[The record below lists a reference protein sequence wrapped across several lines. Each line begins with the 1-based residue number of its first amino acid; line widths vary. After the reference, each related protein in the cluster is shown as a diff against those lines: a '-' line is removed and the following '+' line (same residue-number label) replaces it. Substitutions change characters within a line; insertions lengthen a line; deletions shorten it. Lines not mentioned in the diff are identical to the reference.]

1 MAGLGLVV
9 LFALIIAFFRGGDA
23 IRLLDLHAAVV
34 VIGGT
39 LVAGS
44 FAYPQAILSGFRL
57 FLMAVMAEGLHLP
70 TIVAH
75 FLKVLDRVR
84 QQGRA
89 AAGAY
94 AREVDDPFL
103 RKGLQLVAEGFEPD
117 EIRRLLEDELS
128 AMRARHRTGISMF
141 DGLGGFAPT
150 FGILGTV
157 EAMIG
162 ILGNLEKP
170 ERIGLDIAVAM
181 VATLYGVGVAN
192 LVFIPVANRLRK
204 LSEEELRVRQVMIEV
219 LVSLQEGAKPEFIRE
234 RLRVAL
240 PPETR
245 RTIAVL
251 SERRAKRT
259 RAAAAAA
266 PPMMAQQP
274 QGDEEYFE
282 DGYGGAPYGNAP
294 GDHQDEIY

>member
-1 MAGLGLVV
+1 VAGLGLVI

-39 LVAGS
+39 IVAGA
-44 FAYPQAILSGFRL
+44 FAYPQAILGSIRL
-57 FLMAVMAEGLHLP
+57 FLLAVTSEGIHLP
-70 TIVAH
+70 TVVAH

-94 AREVDDPFL
+94 AREVDDAFL
-103 RKGLQLVAEGFEPD
+103 RRGLQLVAEGFEPD

-128 AMRARHRTGISMF
+128 AMRARHRSGIALF
-141 DGLGGFAPT
+141 EGLGGFAPT

-181 VATLYGVGVAN
+181 VATLYGVGIAN
-192 LVFIPVANRLRK
+192 LVFIPIANRLRK

-251 SERRAKRT
+251 SERRARRT

-266 PPMMAQQP
+266 PAVMPQP
-274 QGDEEYFE
+274 TGDEEYYD
-282 DGYGGAPYGNAP
+282 DGYGGASYGNPP
-294 GDHQDEIY
+294 GDQDEIY

>member
-1 MAGLGLVV
+1 VAGLGLVI

-39 LVAGS
+39 LVAGA
-44 FAYPQAILSGFRL
+44 FAYPQAILGSIRL
-57 FLMAVMAEGLHLP
+57 FLLAVTSEGIHLP

-94 AREVDDPFL
+94 AREVDDAFL

-128 AMRARHRTGISMF
+128 AMRARHRSGIGLF
-141 DGLGGFAPT
+141 EGLGGFAPT

-181 VATLYGVGVAN
+181 VATLYGVGIAN
-192 LVFIPVANRLRK
+192 LVFIPIANRLRK
-204 LSEEELRVRQVMIEV
+204 LSEEELRVRQVMVEV

-251 SERRAKRT
+251 SERRARRT

-266 PPMMAQQP
+266 PAVMPSQP
-274 QGDEEYFE
+274 PGDEEYYD
-282 DGYGGAPYGNAP
+282 DGYGGAGYGNPP
-294 GDHQDEIY
+294 GEQDEIY